1 MKTIN
6 KILLITFFVTITMT
20 NLFAQE
26 LQYEPFSESY
36 NFYENS
42 FSNDF
47 SANWLLSSQ
56 QDYFPMRDETFSDFI
71 LRNNNWLLHASAYD
85 PNLSLGGRPGDFGAY
100 GGIGHIPIGVG
111 HIPIGD
117 GIMALLLIIG
127 IYTTIVFIRKKL
139 RIEEF
144 AL

>member
-1 MKTIN
+1 MMKTIN

-26 LQYEPFSESY
+26 LQYEPFNESY

-71 LRNNNWLLHASAYD
+71 LRNNNWLLRASAYD

-100 GGIGHIPIGVG
+100 GGIGHIPIG
-111 HIPIGD
+111 D
-117 GIMALLLIIG
+117 EIMVLLFVLS

-139 RIEEF
+139 RINGF
-144 AL
+144 A